1 MQTDKMTMNLR
12 KINNK
17 KGVAMSFNWIFA
29 ILAGGF
35 ILFLAIFSAGKF
47 IRTSEQTLYTE
58 TAASLISLF
67 DPLETGLAS
76 GKAHEI
82 GFKKKSKLYFD
93 CEENLNPPFGKQT
106 ISFSEQTFGDT
117 YGERG
122 QRVSIKNKYI
132 FSQDVVEGDDV
143 YIFSKPF
150 FMPFKVTDLVMV
162 TSQDQN
168 YCFWDSPESVKESL
182 QGLNMKNIIFMNSSS
197 ECEGVNVCF
206 GTSQTVCEVKVF
218 EDQGYLIQ
226 RESGKRVY
234 FAGDMIYAAIFS
246 SPSMY
251 ECNVKRIKVKFDY
264 LAQIYLDKIQIIER
278 KDCNSNIGARLST
291 MLGGVEDSRALH
303 GLFMT
308 AQDVD
313 SINRQAKSGCQVY
326 YNNNFDI

>member
-1 MQTDKMTMNLR
+1 MILR
-12 KINNK
+12 KIKNK
-17 KGVAMSFNWIFA
+17 KGIAMSFNWIFA

-35 ILFLAIFSAGKF
+35 ILFLAVFSAGKF

-82 GFKKKSKLYFD
+82 GFKKKSKIFFD

-106 ISFSEQTFGDT
+106 ISFSEQTFSDE

-132 FSQDVVEGDDV
+132 FAEDVVEGDDV

-162 TSQDQN
+162 TSQDTD
-168 YCFWDSPESVKESL
+168 YCFYDSPDDIRESL
-182 QGLNMKNIIFMNSSS
+182 EGLNMRNIIFMN
-197 ECEGVNVCF
+197 ETNKCEGVDVCF
-206 GTSQTVCEVKVF
+206 GTSKTSCEVKVI
-218 EDQGYLIQ
+218 EDQGYLIK

-234 FAGDMIYAAIFS
+234 YQGDLIYGAIFS
-246 SPSMY
+246 SPTMY
-251 ECNVKRIKVKFDY
+251 ECNVKRIKVKFDE
-264 LAQIYLDKIQIIER
+264 LAKIYLEKIGIIER
-278 KDCNSNIGARLST
+278 KDCISNLGGKLSV
-291 MLGGVEDSRALH
+291 MLGGIEDSRALI
-303 GLFMT
+303 GLFGL
-308 AQDVD
+308 AEDVD
-313 SINRQAKSGCQVY
+313 SVNRQAKSGCQLY
-326 YNNNFDI
+326 YNSNFDI